1 MAVSSQEDEFL
12 EAAVAAI
19 PRIAELI
26 AALPSEDRAGALEV
40 AGRRF
45 LQSAGEF
52 GCAESGSQDW
62 TAAVMRILQEPGGGT
77 RINKAEVEKAT
88 RRAKCGKGGPR
99 SGEVLILSNRTCR
112 VKLFLEC
119 VEDFSLISETLK
131 GIPWPQFGLP
141 FASCRG
147 LNGDGV
153 PYRLAVS
160 RL

>member
-52 GCAESGSQDW
+52 GCAELGVSGLDSSRH
-62 TAAVMRILQEPGGGT
+62 AYLAGPGGGT

-112 VKLFLEC
+112 VKLLLEC

-131 GIPWPQFGLP
+131 GIPRPQFGLP
-141 FASCRG
+141 FA
-147 LNGDGV
+147 
-153 PYRLAVS
+153 PAEA
-160 RL
+160 